1 MHISAGIVTTFTL
14 RIPNA
19 VGQDSRDI
27 RKNDMLSVQK
37 TALVIFQKEIRELFY
52 QRTRIC
58 LWLAVVFFSLFA
70 LLDFVY
76 SREHFSTF
84 LLYRLVYVVTLL
96 LFINLLRLPVFAGFA
111 PYFMFA
117 AMLLGAF
124 TISLMTI
131 RLGGFTSGYYVG
143 ILLMVAGALSVLP
156 LPALQVIFTGLS
168 MYFVYIITVV
178 LGTEELDRSQLV
190 HAANNSF
197 FFLSIAAVTAV
208 QSYDDIQNLLKT
220 LRAKQSIQSIRSK
233 LAAYTDGLED
243 TVQQRLE
250 ELEET
255 DLKYRDLYDNMMD
268 LVMLIDAGGVI
279 QQCNRHSIALLGK
292 DPAKLKKQNISDF
305 ITPARKGAT
314 WLADISR
321 QLADTTSI
329 QGMQLNL
336 TNSRDETLEVE
347 LSASRVDI
355 DHASYLQLI
364 IRDIS
369 ATKNIERQLLA
380 SERLI
385 GTSRQAAIFGLARL
399 AECRDDDTGAHLAR
413 IRSYTHILAEELS
426 TLPDFKPLITKTFIE
441 EIGHS
446 AVLHDIGKVG
456 IPDSILRK
464 PGKLTKEEFE
474 LMKRHTIFGSE
485 VLAGAEDNS
494 EGLSFLVIGQ
504 EIARSHHERW
514 DAAGYPDGLP
524 GDDIPLAARI
534 ISLADVYD
542 ALTSTRVYKPPFS
555 HEQSKDII
563 IQESG
568 KQFDPR
574 VVNAFLRREN
584 DFRETRMQLLLQ
596 QQPEL
601 SGREA

>member
-1 MHISAGIVTTFTL
+1 MGQESRNIS
-14 RIPNA
+14 NNHM
-19 VGQDSRDI
+19 S
-27 RKNDMLSVQK
+27 SVQHS
-37 TALVIFQKEIRELFY
+37 APVIFQEELRELFY

-76 SREHFSTF
+76 SREYFRTF
-84 LLYRLVYVVTLL
+84 LLYRLVYVVTML
-96 LFINLLRLPVFAGFA
+96 LFINLLRLPALARTA
-111 PYFMFA
+111 PHLMFA
-117 AMLLGAF
+117 AMLLGTL
-124 TISLMTI
+124 TISLMTVH
-131 RLGGFTSGYYVG
+131 LGGFSSGYYVG
-143 ILLMVAGALSVLP
+143 ILLMVAGAFSVLP
-156 LPALQVIFTGLS
+156 LPALHVIITGLS
-168 MYFVYIITVV
+168 MYFVYIMTVM
-178 LGTEELDRSQLV
+178 LGTEEMGGPHLA

-197 FFLSIAAVTAV
+197 FFLSIVGVTAV
-208 QSYDDIQNLLKT
+208 QSYDDSQNLLKS

-233 LAAYTDGLED
+233 LAAYTGDLEGI
-243 TVQQRLE
+243 VQRRLE
-250 ELEET
+250 EMEET

-268 LVMLIDAGGVI
+268 LVVLIDAGGVI
-279 QQCNRHSIALLGK
+279 QQCNRHSIALLGI
-292 DPAKLKKQNISDF
+292 DPEKIKQGNITDF
-305 ITPARKGAT
+305 IAPARSGAA

-321 QLADTTSI
+321 RLAATASV

-336 TNSRDETLEVE
+336 TSSRGDAVEVE

-355 DHASYLQLI
+355 DHSSYFQLI

-369 ATKNIERQLLA
+369 ATKDIERKLLA

-399 AECRDDDTGAHLAR
+399 AECRDDDTGAHLSR

-426 TLPDFKPLITKTFIE
+426 THPEFAPMITKRFIE

-485 VLAGAEDNS
+485 VLAGAEDDS
-494 EGLSFLVIGQ
+494 EELSFLMIGQ

-514 DAAGYPDGLP
+514 DARGYPDGLP

-534 ISLADVYD
+534 IALADVYD

-555 HEQSKDII
+555 HEQSKEII

-574 VVNAFLRREN
+574 VVAAFLHREN
-584 DFRETRMQLLLQ
+584 DFRETRIQLLLQ
-596 QQPEL
+596 QRPEL
-601 SGREA
+601 AGQGI